1 MALMTTMP
9 ENTSPNPTRTRRS
22 IDQWVNHAM
31 RLPVLGIGAGSLSE
45 TGSNRTGVGVAG
57 RSCVTDSIGKACRR
71 WKCKPMSWKL
81 YPPPKGPARNI
92 LAECSMNPGE
102 PSLATLASER
112 DDCRG
117 DGKGCCGICE
127 V

>member
-1 MALMTTMP
+1 MTLMTTMP

-45 TGSNRTGVGVAG
+45 TGSNRTGVAG
-57 RSCVTDSIGKACRR
+57 RSCVTDSIAQAWRTGR
-71 WKCKPMSWKL
+71 CKPMSWKL

-92 LAECSMNPGE
+92 LAEYSLDKGE
-102 PSLATLASER
+102 PSLVTLASEGNDR
-112 DDCRG
+112 RG
-117 DGKGCCGICE
+117 NGKRCGGICE

>member
-31 RLPVLGIGAGSLSE
+31 RLPVLGIGAGSPSE
-45 TGSNRTGVGVAG
+45 TGSNRTDVGVAG
-57 RSCVTDSIGKACRR
+57 RSCVTDSIAQTCGTWR
-71 WKCKPMSWKL
+71 CKPMSWKL

-92 LAECSMNPGE
+92 LAEYSLDTGK
-102 PSLATLASER
+102 PSLVTLASEGN
-112 DDCRG
+112 DRG
-117 DGKGCCGICE
+117 GNGKGCGWIC
-127 V
+127 